1 MLELSLELS
10 RINGLAWARG
20 PRAGRGARLAT
31 LLVALSLVAC
41 SDKQGS
47 ENGGEAGDGGSS
59 MAGSST
65 GGVSGVGG
73 GGRGGTSNAGSSAD
87 GNSGAPGGGT
97 AGSGGGGR
105 GGAAGSPTGG
115 SGGGAGSRGALP
127 WLRVTGN
134 RIEDPSGNEVILR
147 GVSFIDLGA
156 TEEWEG
162 GARQMIDRLTNTT
175 DTASSSP
182 GWYTRVVRLAIYPP
196 DSEDFDSPNTYQAGN
211 TAYYDTLLRP
221 VVDYARQKG
230 VYAIIDWHYIGDTN
244 AHVQTTS
251 AFWTDMA
258 PRFANDSH
266 VLFELFNEPINDGNW
281 ASVRANMQTWYD
293 IVRARA
299 PQNLVLVGTPNWCQ
313 IVGPTAQNPVNG
325 TNIAYVA
332 HMYPLHWNE
341 PSLRSEITTAAAVHP
356 VFVSEWGFDQ
366 GGNEIVDGTATNYGN
381 PFKQFIEQNRLSW
394 TAWCASST
402 WGPPMFNM
410 DYSLRVGEGSM
421 GGFVKDWL
429 YEKRDANR
437 PMP

>member
-1 MLELSLELS
+1 MLELLV
-10 RINGLAWARG
+10 GLLVIIGVGWARG
-20 PRAGRGARLAT
+20 PRASGWARLVT
-31 LLVALSLVAC
+31 LLVALSLPAC

-47 ENGGEAGDGGSS
+47 EGRDEAGAGGSS
-59 MAGSST
+59 T
-65 GGVSGVGG
+65 
-73 GGRGGTSNAGSSAD
+73 
-87 GNSGAPGGGT
+87 SGA
-97 AGSGGGGR
+97 AGIGGGGR
-105 GGAAGSPTGG
+105 GGASTGGASTGGASTGGAGANGGAAGGGGRGGSAGTPTGG
-115 SGGGAGSRGALP
+115 SGGGGAGSPSALP

-134 RIEDPSGNEVILR
+134 RIEDQAGNQVVLR
-147 GVSFIDLGA
+147 GISFIDLGA

-162 GARQMIDRLTNTT
+162 GAREMIDRLTDTT
-175 DTASSSP
+175 DSASASP

-196 DSEDFDSPNTYQAGN
+196 DSDDFDSPNTYQAGS
-211 TAYYDTLLRP
+211 TTYYDTLLRP
-221 VVDYARQKG
+221 VVDYCRQKG
-230 VYAIIDWHYIGDTN
+230 IYAIVDWHYIGDTSE
-244 AHVQTTS
+244 HRQTTS

-266 VLFELFNEPINDGNW
+266 VLFELFNEPVNDGNW
-281 ASVRANMQTWYD
+281 ASVRTDMQTWYD

-299 PQNLVLVGTPNWCQ
+299 PQNLVLVGTPNWSQ
-313 IVGPTAQNPVNG
+313 VVGPTAQNPVNG

-341 PSLRSEITTAAAVHP
+341 PSLRNEITTAAAAHP

-366 GGNEIVDGTATNYGN
+366 GGNEIVDGTVTNYGN

-402 WGPPMFNM
+402 WGPPMFNE

-421 GGFVKDWL
+421 GGFAKDWL
-429 YEKRDANR
+429 YERRDADR